1 MGDMHEKINFDSLK
15 EVQTEEGKLSDK
27 LLADKY
33 INECHLYSINKL
45 LYDFDGAVDEGFY
58 KKDLAQIVS
67 IFRADRISSR
77 VNDIFDL
84 MIMLSHTSEVQ
95 ANKNE
100 IPVKNGTILVA
111 GSDFSFSEEKHP
123 TLYRLSSDFDP
134 NARKPTHFLEWVNGL
149 FHEDDIA
156 GFQEIMGYLLLP
168 TTQGQKA
175 FFLIGVGEE
184 SHSVLRGRLSA

>member
-15 EVQTEEGKLSDK
+15 EVQTEDGKLSDK

-33 INECHLYSINKL
+33 INECHLYSINRL
-45 LYDFDGAVDEGFY
+45 LYDFDGAVDVGFY

-95 ANKNE
+95 SNKNE
-100 IPVKNGTILVA
+100 IPVKNGTILVD

-123 TLYRLSSDFDP
+123 TLYRLSCDFDP
-134 NARKPTHFLEWVNGL
+134 NAGKPMHFLEWVNGL
-149 FHEDDIA
+149 FHE
-156 GFQEIMGYLLLP
+156 EILP
-168 TTQGQKA
+168 V
-175 FFLIGVGEE
+175 LE
-184 SHSVLRGRLSA
+184 SWVIYFCRQHRRKRLFSYWCRRRR